1 MDVFE
6 EPMSLL
12 PPLNRTHYAWDCL
25 ALGEIMLRF
34 DPGEGRIHTTRQ
46 FAAWEG
52 GGEYNVVRGLRR
64 CFGLRTA
71 VATAFADNPVGR
83 LVEDLVLQGGVDT
96 SLIRWVPYDGVGRAA
111 RNGLY
116 FLERGFGHR
125 PGVACFDRGHTAVA
139 QVKPGDFDWTAIFA
153 KGVRW
158 FHTGGIFAG
167 LSASSPQVALEA
179 IRAARSARTVV
190 SFDLNYRDSLWREFG
205 GNPEATR
212 VNQQLVRE
220 VDVLIGGEEDFRER
234 LGIPITV
241 SPTKSSGPM
250 PLEGWD
256 HLLREVAGAYPN
268 LKVIAATRRTVT
280 SSMHNTWGGVAHSQS
295 QTVEVPLRPIEILDR
310 VGGGDSFASG
320 FIYGLLQN
328 QSIEWALRC
337 GVAHGML
344 TMTTP
349 GDASMVTLAEVEHAM
364 ADGSIRMR
372 R

>member
-1 MDVFE
+1 
-6 EPMSLL
+6 MSLL

-46 FAAWEG
+46 FAVWEG

-96 SLIRWVPYDGVGRAA
+96 SLIRWLPYDGVGRAA

-116 FLERGFGHR
+116 FLERGFGQR
-125 PGVACFDRGHTAVA
+125 PGVACFDRGHTAIA

-153 KGVRW
+153 QGVRW

-167 LSASSPQVALEA
+167 LSATSPQVALEA
-179 IRAARSARTVV
+179 IRAARAAGTIV

-205 GNPEATR
+205 GNAEATR

-280 SSMHNTWGGVAHSQS
+280 SSMHNTWGGVVHSQG
-295 QTVEVPLRPIEILDR
+295 QTIEVPLRPIEILDR

-328 QSIEWALRC
+328 QPLEWALRC